1 MRKVVSLMHMSLDG
15 YVEGPHAEMD
25 WIKIEEPVFEFVD
38 RFISKV
44 GTALYGAKT
53 FGMMEA
59 YWPSVL
65 GDETA
70 TGHTLRHARWYAEA
84 EKIVF
89 SRSKTDLD
97 STSARLISGGN
108 LAGELTALKKGDG
121 ENSGSDI
128 MIFGSPGLTHSCLSA
143 GLVDELVLTLSPV
156 ILGAGTPM
164 FPAGMSRTD
173 LQILETVPFGA
184 GSVGFHYRVAKTEG
198 TA

>member
-15 YVEGPHAEMD
+15 YVEGPNAEMD

-38 RFISKV
+38 RFIPQV
-44 GTALYGAKT
+44 GTALYGPKT

-65 GDETA
+65 DDETA
-70 TGHTLRHARWYAEA
+70 TGHSQRHARWYANA

-89 SRSKTDLD
+89 SRSRTDLG

-108 LAGELTALKKGDG
+108 LVGELTTLKQG
-121 ENSGSDI
+121 EGKDI
-128 MIFGSPGLTHSCLSA
+128 MIFGSPRLTHSCLEA
-143 GLVDELVLTLSPV
+143 GLVDEIVMTLSPT

-164 FPAGMSRTD
+164 FPSGLRRTD
-173 LQILETVPFGA
+173 LALLEAVPFAA
-184 GSVGFHYRVAKTEG
+184 GSVGFYYRVTKAAETV
-198 TA
+198 